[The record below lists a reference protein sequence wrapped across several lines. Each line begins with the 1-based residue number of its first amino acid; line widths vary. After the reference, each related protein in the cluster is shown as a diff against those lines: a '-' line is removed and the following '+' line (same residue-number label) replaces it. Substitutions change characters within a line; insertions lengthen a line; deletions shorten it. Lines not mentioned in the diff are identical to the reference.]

1 MVSALHF
8 QNSAFVAY
16 LLLFSFVLAVSWHHC
31 DIVSICDRMPRR
43 RMKVT

>member
-16 LLLFSFVLAVSWHHC
+16 LLLFSFVLQLLFLGITVILSPYVIACRV
-31 DIVSICDRMPRR
+31 VE
-43 RMKVT
+43 